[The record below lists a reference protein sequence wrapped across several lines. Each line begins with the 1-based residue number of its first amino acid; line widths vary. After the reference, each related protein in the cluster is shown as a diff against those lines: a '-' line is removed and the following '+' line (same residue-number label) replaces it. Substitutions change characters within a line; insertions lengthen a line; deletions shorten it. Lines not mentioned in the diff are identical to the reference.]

1 MLKNCENVT
10 WKNFFFSGNGKK
22 MREKRKKRYKKKMK
36 WMNLFIMMVEEQN
49 MSREIYK

>member
-22 MREKRKKRYKKKMK
+22 MREKRKKRYKKNS
-36 WMNLFIMMVEEQN
+36 MNEFIYYDGWGTKYE
-49 MSREIYK
+49 